1 MTRLDQQTAELL
13 TKICAMFCSNHAGER
28 ASAAAMA
35 DSLVRQRELTWQQ
48 VIRPSPPISGPPISS
63 RSHPH
68 GFNCDDLSIEE
79 LFHHALQA
87 EDENRLNAWERNF
100 LISIYER
107 RSLSERQ
114 VNKLRDIVAKYL
126 ARRAA

>member
-35 DSLVRQRELTWQQ
+35 DSLVRQRGLTWQQ
-48 VIRPSPPISGPPISS
+48 VIRPSPPISGPPISGPPIWS

-79 LFHHALQA
+79 LFHP
-87 EDENRLNAWERNF
+87 
-100 LISIYER
+100 
-107 RSLSERQ
+107 RSPSGG
-114 VNKLRDIVAKYL
+114 
-126 ARRAA
+126 